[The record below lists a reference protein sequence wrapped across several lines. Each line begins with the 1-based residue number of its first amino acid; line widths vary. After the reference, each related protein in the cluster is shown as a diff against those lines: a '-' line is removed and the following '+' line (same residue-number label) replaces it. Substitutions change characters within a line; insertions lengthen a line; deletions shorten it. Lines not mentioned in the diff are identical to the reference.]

1 MGKLS
6 GRVAL
11 ITGGARGQGRAH
23 ALALAA
29 EGADIAILD
38 ICEQIGTVPYD
49 MSRPD
54 DLAATVRDV
63 EALDRRVSA
72 HQVDMRDG
80 TAVRAAVQTV
90 IAELGSIDVLVVNH
104 GIWTRGAL
112 WDLTEDEWQDTIDTN
127 LTAVWQ
133 ALKAVGP
140 HMVDRKRGSIVLT
153 SSVNGIEGQ
162 AGSAHYTA
170 AKHGVLGLM
179 RSAALEFAPFGIRV
193 NAICPGFVDTG
204 MTNWQGCYDMTGGK
218 PGSTRAEHEQ
228 NARHWHAIGGLIQ
241 PGEIS
246 GAVVWL
252 ASDDASRVTGV
263 ALPVDAGHLVLST
276 FNPAPTPA

>member
-6 GRVAL
+6 GKVAL
-11 ITGGARGQGRAH
+11 VTGGARGQGRAH

-38 ICEQIGTVPYD
+38 ICEQIATVPYD

-54 DLAATVRDV
+54 DLAGTVKEV

-80 TAVRAAVQTV
+80 AAVQSAVDAV
-90 IAELGSIDVLVVNH
+90 IAELGAIDVLVVNH

-112 WDLTEDEWQDTIDTN
+112 WDLSEDEWQDMIDVN
-127 LTAVWQ
+127 LTAVWR
-133 ALKAVGP
+133 ALKSVGP
-140 HMVDRKRGSIVLT
+140 HMVDRLSGAIVLT
-153 SSVNGIEGQ
+153 SSVNGMEGQ

-193 NAICPGFVDTG
+193 NAICPGFVDTA

-218 PGSTRAEHEQ
+218 PGSTREDHER
-228 NARHWHAIGGLIQ
+228 NSRHWHAIGGLIQ
-241 PGEIS
+241 PAEVS

-263 ALPVDAGHLVLST
+263 ALPVDAGHLVLPAFT
-276 FNPAPTPA
+276 PAPV